1 MSTLG
6 ERLRMARERKGYSQ
20 TEVYKRTNINNK
32 TLSRYEKDGSEP
44 DTETLKTLADLYDV
58 KVEWLITGTSSS
70 SYSSKDELDIAKRME
85 QIRRDLSK
93 DGGLTFY
100 GEPMSEEAKESFL
113 EAIEYAVRQTQR
125 INKKYIPKKFR
136 DKEIE

>member
-6 ERLRMARERKGYSQ
+6 ERLRIARERKGFSQ
-20 TEVYKRTNINNK
+20 TEVYRRTNINNK

-44 DTETLKTLADLYDV
+44 DTETLKTLANLYEV

-70 SYSSKDELDIAKRME
+70 TYSSKDEIDIAKRME
-85 QIRRDLSK
+85 QIRKDLTK
-93 DGGLTFY
+93 NGGLTFY

-113 EAIEYAVRQTQR
+113 DAIEFAVKQTQK
-125 INKKYIPKKFR
+125 INKKYIPKKLR
-136 DKEIE
+136 DKDND